1 MKLRSF
7 APRFLLESVEGGER
21 LARYS
26 FIGFGDGLEVRL
38 DRDGFTV
45 GNERRPIPANS
56 AELLSGLRA
65 ALQRAPQPEPDI
77 AGVPLAGGLVGYS
90 SYDVVRF
97 FERLTARTGFESGVP
112 ALHYVAPRSLLVF
125 DHLTRGI
132 ALVHAGSEQERR
144 SLRNEV
150 VRALRGGLPNGVYPG
165 KYSPPTPAYS
175 RTDYLGGVR
184 RTQEYIAAGDVYQ
197 LVLSARFAGHHDLD
211 R

>member
-1 MKLRSF
+1 LKPPFDIAGDLDTPVSAFMKLAGF

-26 FIGFGDGLEVRL
+26 FIGFGNGLEVRL
-38 DRDGFTV
+38 DRDGFTI
-45 GNERRPIPANS
+45 GGERRPIPATR
-56 AELLSGLRA
+56 AELLSGLRT
-65 ALQRAPQPEPDI
+65 ALQRAPQPQPDI

-97 FERLTARTGFESGVP
+97 FERLSARTGLESGVP

-132 ALVHAGSEQERR
+132 ALVRAGSEEERR

-150 VRALRGGLPNGVYPG
+150 VRALRGGLPNRARAG
-165 KYSPPTPAYS
+165 K
-175 RTDYLGGVR
+175 
-184 RTQEYIAAGDVYQ
+184 
-197 LVLSARFAGHHDLD
+197 
-211 R
+211 